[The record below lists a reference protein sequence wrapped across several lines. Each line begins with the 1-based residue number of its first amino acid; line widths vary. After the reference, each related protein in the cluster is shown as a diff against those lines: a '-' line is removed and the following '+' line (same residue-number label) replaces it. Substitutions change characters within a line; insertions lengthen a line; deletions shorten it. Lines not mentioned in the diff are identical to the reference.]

1 MSIIEILGIASDC
14 IIYIFLGIGV
24 FFNALA
30 GVGLL
35 RFPDVYTR
43 LHAGTKCTTFGSIFI
58 IGSVIIIGLK
68 MWWGHD
74 TNGSVLAIH
83 SAFALIAILLTNPVG
98 AHAIARA
105 AHKSGVMPAQ
115 AVIDE
120 LKDKSTEKITKKK
133 TSSKTALSKD
143 GGEQ

>member
-1 MSIIEILGIASDC
+1 MIFDI
-14 IIYIFLGIGV
+14 IIYVFIGIGI
-24 FFNALA
+24 FFNVLA

-43 LHAGTKCTTFGSIFI
+43 LHAGTKCTTFGSIFL
-58 IGSVIIIGLK
+58 IGSVVLIGLK
-68 MWWGHD
+68 MWWEQD

-83 SAFALIAILLTNPVG
+83 SILALIAILLTNPVG

-105 AHKSGVMPAQ
+105 AHRSGVKPAR

-120 LKDKSTEKITKKK
+120 LDSKSMDNTGENEK
-133 TSSKTALSKD
+133 
-143 GGEQ
+143 GGD

>member
-1 MSIIEILGIASDC
+1 MIEI
-14 IIYIFLGIGV
+14 IIYILLGIGV
-24 FFNALA
+24 FFNLLA

-58 IGSVIIIGLK
+58 VGSVVLLGLNNWWIG
-68 MWWGHD
+68 D

-83 SAFALIAILLTNPVG
+83 SIFALVAILITNPTG

-105 AHKSGVMPAQ
+105 AHRSGVKPIG
-115 AVIDE
+115 AVVDD
-120 LKDKSTEKITKKK
+120 LEKKVEKKPVNKKAAVEKK
-133 TSSKTALSKD
+133 TEEKK
-143 GGEQ
+143 

>member
-1 MSIIEILGIASDC
+1 M
-14 IIYIFLGIGV
+14 GIGV

-43 LHAGTKCTTFGSIFI
+43 LHAGTKCTTFGSIFV
-58 IGSVIIIGLK
+58 IGSVILIGLK
-68 MWWGHD
+68 NWWFEND
-74 TNGSVLAIH
+74 LNGSVLAIH
-83 SAFALIAILLTNPVG
+83 SIFALIAILLTNPVG

-105 AHKSGVMPAQ
+105 AHRSGVMPAL

-120 LKDKSTEKITKKK
+120 LEKKPVKKSTRRKKEVK
-133 TSSKTALSKD
+133 KALNEE
-143 GGEQ
+143 GGST